1 MQTQKTT
8 ESLSDVSKF
17 LLYNIS
23 NYKPNIENSVTEI
36 LNKFVEVIIEYMRF
50 ISEKLAKKHK
60 KYNKFI

>member
-1 MQTQKTT
+1 MQNQKTT

-36 LNKFVEVIIEYMRF
+36 LNKFVSVIVEYMRL
-50 ISEKLAKKHK
+50 ISK
-60 KYNKFI
+60 KYL